1 MEDKNDIMGCLHVL
15 RLSQS
20 ELLGC
25 CQTFQLNGKRIK
37 NFNGFLYCTLK
48 QGLLCVGELYKLAWC
63 Y

>member
-25 CQTFQLNGKRIK
+25 CQKFQLNGKRIK
-37 NFNGFLYCTLK
+37 NFNAILVLYTQTRIVVCQWTL
-48 QGLLCVGELYKLAWC
+48 
-63 Y
+63 

>member
-37 NFNGFLYCTLK
+37 NFNVIFVLYTQTRIVVCQWTL
-48 QGLLCVGELYKLAWC
+48 
-63 Y
+63 